1 MFIRSFASFA
11 VLSLLLGFAPGA
23 AEAAPAGK
31 AAQAGGPAAKV
42 EKQVALI
49 KTTQGDIYV
58 ELYSDA
64 APKTVA
70 TFMGLA
76 EGRKEFTDS
85 KTKATV
91 KRNFYDGLTFHRV
104 IKEFMI
110 QGGCPVGDGRGG
122 PGFQFEDEIN
132 ATGLGLNQI
141 KAFDAKNGPHPGLL
155 VRSKED
161 FDRMVVGPLIRS
173 MGITDQEQLNAR
185 GPEVRK
191 AIMELTLQKAL
202 QNLGYRY
209 DDKLPAHHLK
219 RGVIAMAN
227 SGPATNGSQFFI
239 NLVDTPWLDGR
250 HTVFGTVIQGM
261 DVVDKIGA
269 VPVNERSLPVT
280 PVVIHSIRAAEP
292 PASVSS
298 DGGPK

>member
-1 MFIRSFASFA
+1 MFIRSFAVFA
-11 VLSLLLGFAPGA
+11 VLNLLLVCSHGA
-23 AEAAPAGK
+23 AGAAPAGK
-31 AAQAGGPAAKV
+31 AVQAAGPAAKV
-42 EKQVALI
+42 EKQVVLI
-49 KTTQGDIYV
+49 KTNQGDMYV
-58 ELYSDA
+58 ELYTDA

-70 TFMGLA
+70 NFMGLA
-76 EGRKEFTDS
+76 EGRKEFTDP

-104 IKEFMI
+104 IKGFMI
-110 QGGCPVGDGRGG
+110 QGGCPVGDGTGG

-141 KAFDAKNGPHPGLL
+141 KAFDEQKGPHPSLL

-173 MGITDQEQLNAR
+173 MGIADQEQLNAR
-185 GPEVRK
+185 GPEVRM
-191 AIMELTLQKAL
+191 AITELTLQKAL

-209 DDKLPAHHLK
+209 DEKLPAHHLK

-250 HTVFGTVIQGM
+250 HTVFGTVIKGM
-261 DVVDKIGA
+261 DVVDKIGS

-280 PVVIHSIRAAEP
+280 PVVIHSVRAVERPKSIAP
-292 PASVSS
+292 V
-298 DGGPK
+298 GGGK